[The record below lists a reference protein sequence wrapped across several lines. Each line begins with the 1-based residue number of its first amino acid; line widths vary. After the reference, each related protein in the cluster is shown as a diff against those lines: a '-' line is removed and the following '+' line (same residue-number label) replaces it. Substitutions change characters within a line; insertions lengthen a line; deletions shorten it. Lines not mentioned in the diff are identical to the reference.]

1 MLSPWKILGT
11 LDCCCTGMPQ
21 LTKRCPLSPWY
32 AAAPRSR
39 ERSTNTRRRQDE
51 SIGSLKAMK
60 TCKYQFFNRMPE
72 KLKKIPIPLRH
83 IQKYCLLERDGNS
96 QTPKFYIFLSII
108 SNHTNSTFF
117 ACFSN
122 PSVWER
128 HQSWEKVGLYIIN
141 NVSYGRLVGQSCKCC
156 PLQGVVNCKCSP
168 LWDGRS

>member
-39 ERSTNTRRRQDE
+39 ERSTDTRRRQDE

-72 KLKKIPIPLRH
+72 KLKKIPIPLKH

-96 QTPKFYIFLSII
+96 QTPILYICLSII
-108 SNHTNSTFF
+108 SNHTNSTF
-117 ACFSN
+117 CLLQQPICMRKTLVLGESGSLHHQQRLIWTVGW
-122 PSVWER
+122 SVM
-128 HQSWEKVGLYIIN
+128 
-141 NVSYGRLVGQSCKCC
+141 
-156 PLQGVVNCKCSP
+156 
-168 LWDGRS
+168 

>member
-1 MLSPWKILGT
+1 
-11 LDCCCTGMPQ
+11 MPQ

-39 ERSTNTRRRQDE
+39 ERSTDTRRRQDE

-72 KLKKIPIPLRH
+72 KLKKIPIPLKH

-96 QTPKFYIFLSII
+96 QTPILYICLSII
-108 SNHTNSTFF
+108 SNHTNSTF
-117 ACFSN
+117 CLLQQ
-122 PSVWER
+122 PICMRKTSVLGE
-128 HQSWEKVGLYIIN
+128 SGFCIIN

-168 LWDGRS
+168 LHGIGRS